1 MKKQYMV
8 FLAAAL
14 ASTSYATFAAQE
26 ITADDGHQ
34 PIGVVST
41 QGQSTLSDVTQALRE
56 KANDAG
62 AGKFEII
69 SAGGNNQYYGVA
81 KLYK

>member
-1 MKKQYMV
+1 MKKQYIV
-8 FLAAAL
+8 LLSAAL
-14 ASTSYATFAAQE
+14 ISTSYGAFAAQE
-26 ITADDGHQ
+26 ITADTGRQ

-41 QGQSTLSDVTQALRE
+41 QGQSTLSDVTQTLRE

-62 AGKFEII
+62 ASQFEII